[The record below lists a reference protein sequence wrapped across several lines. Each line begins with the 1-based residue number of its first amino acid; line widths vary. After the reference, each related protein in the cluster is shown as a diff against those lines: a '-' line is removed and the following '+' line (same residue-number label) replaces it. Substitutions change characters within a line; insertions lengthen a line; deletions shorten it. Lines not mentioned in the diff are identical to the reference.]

1 MGGGGGGGGTE
12 GGGDGG
18 GVVGGGGGGAWF
30 TTIMSNGTLRIGMH
44 YRDTARRS
52 HCHKII
58 HKSRGDDSS
67 YCGHGA
73 MTSGYDSE
81 HVA

>member
-1 MGGGGGGGGTE
+1 MGGGGGGGAQRGAAM
-12 GGGDGG
+12 
-18 GVVGGGGGGAWF
+18 VVELLVVVGGGAWF